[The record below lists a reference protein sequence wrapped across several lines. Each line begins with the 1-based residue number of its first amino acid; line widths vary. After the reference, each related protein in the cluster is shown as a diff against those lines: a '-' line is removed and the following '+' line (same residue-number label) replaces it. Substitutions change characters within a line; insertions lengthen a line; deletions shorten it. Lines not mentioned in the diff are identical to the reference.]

1 MSDLEELYEE
11 PDEAEELLE
20 EISAPN
26 ETLVNSLQILSWK
39 KRYSKV
45 RFPSVIL
52 DKTLNIIWRNESFN
66 HYFSDME
73 HPDSQNLSDY
83 FTNLKEIKT
92 RKSIYNELKQEE
104 TGYAWQGRV
113 TSKNRRRRSDVA
125 NIIVSPLEF
134 DDNGSPMYYTGIL
147 DVVTGEYRKMLKNMF
162 SSLLEASKLK
172 DNDTGNHIERVNRYS
187 RFIAEQLMDRIEY
200 PEITEDYL
208 EDIGFLAAM
217 HDVGKIGTPDDIL
230 NKNGALEPWEREVMN
245 EHTKNGAYILS
256 TYPNPMAKQ
265 IALHHHEKWDGTGY
279 PFGMANQMIPLC
291 ARIVALADVY
301 DALRMKRSYK
311 EAFSHDKTREIIT
324 SLSGTHFDP
333 DIITC
338 FLENELEFDRI
349 YTSLTD

>member
-1 MSDLEELYEE
+1 MNNLEDLYEE
-11 PDEAEELLE
+11 PEELSDDISDSDETIINTLPILE
-20 EISAPN
+20 
-26 ETLVNSLQILSWK
+26 WK
-39 KRYSKV
+39 KRHDRV
-45 RFPSVIL
+45 PIPSMIL
-52 DKTLNIIWRNESFN
+52 DKTLKIVWRNDSFRQ
-66 HYFSDME
+66 YFSDME
-73 HPDSQNLSDY
+73 HPNSHHLTDY
-83 FTNLKEIKT
+83 FLNLKEIDKL
-92 RKSIYNELKQEE
+92 KSIYTHLKDSDE
-104 TGYAWQGRV
+104 GYAWQGRV

-125 NIIVSPLEF
+125 NIIITPLDF
-134 DDNGSPMYYTGIL
+134 DDNDEPMYFTGIL

-172 DNDTGNHIERVNRYS
+172 DNDTGNHIERVNQYS
-187 RFIAEQLMDRIEY
+187 RYMAEKLKGRLEY
-200 PEITEDYL
+200 PEINEDYV

-230 NKNGALEPWEREVMN
+230 NKSGGLEPWEREVMN

-311 EAFSHDKTREIIT
+311 EAFSHEKTREIIT

-333 DIITC
+333 DIIKC
-338 FLENELEFDRI
+338 FLDNELEFDKI
-349 YTSLTD
+349 YSKLTD